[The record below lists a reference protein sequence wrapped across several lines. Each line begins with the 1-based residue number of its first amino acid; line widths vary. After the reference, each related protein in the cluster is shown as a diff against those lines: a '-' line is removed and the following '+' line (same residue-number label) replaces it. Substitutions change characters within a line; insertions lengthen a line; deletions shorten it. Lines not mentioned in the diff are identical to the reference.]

1 MRRASALGRMAALDV
16 TAASNAALGRPVDEG
31 LRHSSC
37 PRKGG
42 AVEFEMHAEDA
53 KDTIEEIKERGGT
66 KYLALL
72 IAGLAALLSVTEMTG
87 DNAKQDALKSNIDAA
102 NLSSRLSGQ
111 DHPPDNL
118 QRSRASRDRGIS
130 SMAPARPR
138 RRSNSSRDGSRR
150 SNATKSDPSTNE
162 GRKELTS
169 RAKAAEE
176 ARDHSIAADNL
187 LDLASAALQIA
198 IVLTSASVVLGV
210 DWLAWGGGSRACS
223 DWPLRSRAGSRQR

>member
-1 MRRASALGRMAALDV
+1 LQRFANV
-16 TAASNAALGRPVDEG
+16 CEG
-31 LRHSSC
+31 LRHSSR

-87 DNAKQDALKSNIDAA
+87 DNAKQDALKNNIDAA
-102 NLSSRLSGQ
+102 NLWSFYQAKTIRQTTLRTEAERLEIEI
-111 DHPPDNL
+111 P
-118 QRSRASRDRGIS
+118 
-130 SMAPARPR
+130 SMAPAQAQAAQRLLQR
-138 RRSNSSRDGSRR
+138 WQSTIERYESEL
-150 SNATKSDPSTNE
+150 STNE
-162 GRKELTS
+162 GRNELTA
-169 RAKAAEE
+169 RAKAAEQ

-210 DWLAWGGGSRACS
+210 GWLAWGGGFLGLLGLALAITGWFAPTLISF
-223 DWPLRSRAGSRQR
+223 